1 MFEGFSKTTAQ
12 LQDIQIHYVMGGSGP
27 PLLLLHGYPQ
37 SHVMWHKVAPR
48 LAEHFTVVASDL
60 RGYGDSAKPKT
71 SADHAVYS
79 KRATAKDQVELMA
92 SLGFESFS
100 VAGHDRGGRVA
111 HRMALDHPDKVER
124 LAVLDI
130 APTYSMYA
138 NTDFNFALAYYH
150 WFFLIQPYP
159 LPETMI
165 GADPEFYLRKKFGQ
179 WGRDET
185 AFPEEAMQAYL
196 RCFKEETIHASCEDY
211 RASATI
217 DMEHD
222 KADIDAGT
230 GILCPILAL
239 WGEKGYVGNKYDVLA
254 EWRKWATEVSG
265 FGLPSG
271 HYLPEEAPNETT
283 AALLNF
289 FNG

>member
-71 SADHAVYS
+71 TADHAVYS

-111 HRMALDHPDKVER
+111 HRMSLDHPDKVER

-138 NTDFNFALAYYH
+138 STDFNFALSYYH

-185 AFPEEAMQAYL
+185 AFPEEVMQEYL

-217 DMEHD
+217 DMAHD

-265 FGLPSG
+265 FGVPSG
-271 HYLPEEAPNETT
+271 HYLPEEAPTETT
-283 AALLNF
+283 TALLNF
-289 FNG
+289 FKE

>member
-1 MFEGFSKTTAQ
+1 MFEAFSKHKKD
-12 LQDIQIHYVMGGSGP
+12 LHGIQINYVVGGSGP

-71 SADHAVYS
+71 TADHAVYS

-92 SLGFESFS
+92 SLGCESFS

-138 NTDFNFALAYYH
+138 STDFNFALSYYH
-150 WFFLIQPYP
+150 WYFLIQPYP

-185 AFPEEAMQAYL
+185 AFPEEVMQEYL

-217 DMEHD
+217 DMAHD

-265 FGLPSG
+265 FGVPSG
-271 HYLPEEAPNETT
+271 HYLPEEAPTETT
-283 AALLNF
+283 TALLNF
-289 FNG
+289 FKE